1 MSGKPSTKDRSCSTR
16 IYLPDTRH
24 TSDQLGNADL
34 DVDTLVCHVP
44 LGFLLALVYPAFGS
58 QNGALGRTGC
68 CRAKC
73 LSWPHRR
80 RSIKKGDMTKLRIV
94 ANAQAEAS
102 NSDLR
107 SQVHFCAQTGQI
119 WLHEHRML
127 LIHAQAQ
134 ALLRKE
140 LIDTLGMARA
150 QGLLTRMG
158 YESGVRDAELAR
170 TMAQDL
176 SDIEAFMTGPQ
187 LHTLEGIVK
196 VTQIRLEL
204 DRSAGNFYGE
214 FLWENS
220 WEGQWH
226 RHFFGVHTE
235 PVCWTQI
242 GYACGYTSAFMGR
255 AILYKEVECAGMGN
269 DHCRIIGKPV
279 DEWEDASEY
288 AHFFNRES
296 IAEQL
301 IALQTQV
308 VELRTSIAEKK
319 GLPAD
324 MVGNS
329 PAFRA
334 AYELLRHATHNEIT
348 VLLLGETGVGKE
360 VFARTLHEHGARAK
374 ASFVAIN
381 CAAIPADLVEAE
393 LFGVEKGAYTGAQAS
408 RAGRFER
415 ANGGTLFLD
424 EIGDLP
430 LAAQAK
436 LLRVLQEG
444 EIERVGGQTV
454 RKVSVRLVAATNVDL
469 RLKVKEG
476 KFRSDLYYRLNAYQI
491 KIPPLRERKE
501 DISPL
506 AKGFLEKYCA
516 LHGKRIAGFTDKAK
530 RALLTYAWPGNIR
543 ELQNMIER
551 GVILAPV
558 GTRIEVHHMFSSI
571 DERASDEFG
580 LDAHGDLRQPVHD
593 VGSELCEAVLGGTM
607 TLDQVEAM
615 LLERAVDKSHG
626 NLSSAARMLGVT
638 RPQLA
643 YRLRRLQEEPLSRDS
658 AAPAKP
664 IQP

>member
-1 MSGKPSTKDRSCSTR
+1 MVK
-16 IYLPDTRH
+16 
-24 TSDQLGNADL
+24 
-34 DVDTLVCHVP
+34 
-44 LGFLLALVYPAFGS
+44 LA
-58 QNGALGRTGC
+58 
-68 CRAKC
+68 
-73 LSWPHRR
+73 
-80 RSIKKGDMTKLRIV
+80 IV
-94 ANAQAEAS
+94 ANVQGDAS
-102 NSDLR
+102 TSDLR

-140 LIDTLGMARA
+140 LIDTLGMERA

-170 TMAQDL
+170 KRAQSL
-176 SDIEAFMTGPQ
+176 SDLDAFMTGPQ

-204 DRSAGNFYGE
+204 DRVAGSFYGE

-226 RHFFGVHTE
+226 RHFYGIHTE

-255 AILYKEVECAGMGN
+255 PILYKEVECAGMGN
-269 DHCRIIGKPV
+269 AHCRIIGKPV
-279 DEWEDASEY
+279 EEWEDASEY
-288 AHFFNRES
+288 ARFFNRES

-301 IALQTQV
+301 LDLQTQV
-308 VELRTSIAEKK
+308 VSLRTTIGDKE

-329 PAFRA
+329 ASFRA
-334 AYELLRHATHNEIT
+334 AYELLRQAVNHQIT

-360 VFARTLHEHGARAK
+360 VFARTLHERGARSK

-381 CAAIPADLVEAE
+381 CAAIPPDLVESE
-393 LFGVEKGAYTGAQAS
+393 LFGVEKGAYTGALAS

-424 EIGDLP
+424 EVGDLP

-444 EIERVGGQTV
+444 EIERLGDQTV
-454 RKVSVRLVAATNVDL
+454 RKVNVRLVAATNIDL
-469 RLKVKEG
+469 RLLVKAG

-491 KIPPLRERKE
+491 NIPPLRERQE

-506 AKGFLEKYCA
+506 AKRFLEKYCA
-516 LHGKRIAGFTDKAK
+516 IHGKRLKGFTDKAK
-530 RALLTYAWPGNIR
+530 RALVTYAWPGNIR

-551 GVILAPV
+551 GVILAP
-558 GTRIEVHHMFSSI
+558 GGMRIEVQHMFSGY
-571 DERASDEFG
+571 DERESREFS
-580 LDAHGDLRQPVHD
+580 LDAHGDISAGPPAC
-593 VGSELCEAVLGGTM
+593 GKALCEAVLSGVM

-615 LLERAVDKSHG
+615 LLETAVDKAQG

-643 YRLRRLQEEPLSRDS
+643 YRLRRLHEELPPHGDS
-658 AAPAKP
+658 GTPSTPQHIAR
-664 IQP
+664 

>member
-1 MSGKPSTKDRSCSTR
+1 MVK
-16 IYLPDTRH
+16 
-24 TSDQLGNADL
+24 
-34 DVDTLVCHVP
+34 
-44 LGFLLALVYPAFGS
+44 LA
-58 QNGALGRTGC
+58 
-68 CRAKC
+68 
-73 LSWPHRR
+73 
-80 RSIKKGDMTKLRIV
+80 IV
-94 ANAQAEAS
+94 ANVQGDAS
-102 NSDLR
+102 TSDLR

-140 LIDTLGMARA
+140 LIDTLGMERA

-170 TMAQDL
+170 KRAQSL
-176 SDIEAFMTGPQ
+176 SDLDAFMTGPQ

-204 DRSAGNFYGE
+204 DRVAGTFYGE

-226 RHFFGVHTE
+226 RHFYGIHTE

-255 AILYKEVECAGMGN
+255 PILYKEVECAGMGN
-269 DHCRIIGKPV
+269 EHCRIVGKPV
-279 DEWEDASEY
+279 EEWEDASEY
-288 AHFFNRES
+288 TRFFNRES

-301 IALQTQV
+301 LDLQTQV
-308 VELRTSIAEKK
+308 VSLRTTIGDKE

-329 PAFRA
+329 SSFRA
-334 AYELLRHATHNEIT
+334 AYELLFQAANHQIT

-360 VFARTLHEHGARAK
+360 VFARTLHERGARSK

-381 CAAIPADLVEAE
+381 CAAIPPDLVESE
-393 LFGVEKGAYTGAQAS
+393 LFGVEKGAYTGALAS

-444 EIERVGGQTV
+444 EIERLGDQTV
-454 RKVSVRLVAATNVDL
+454 RKVNVRLVAATNIDL
-469 RLKVKEG
+469 RLLVKAG

-491 KIPPLRERKE
+491 NIPPLRERQE

-506 AKGFLEKYCA
+506 AKRFLEKHCA
-516 LHGKRIAGFTDKAK
+516 IHGKRLKGFTDKAK
-530 RALLTYAWPGNIR
+530 RALMTYAWPGNIR

-551 GVILAPV
+551 GVILAPS
-558 GTRIEVHHMFSSI
+558 GTRIEVQHMFSGF
-571 DERASDEFG
+571 DERESLEFS
-580 LDAHGDLRQPVHD
+580 LDAHGDINAGPPEC
-593 VGSELCEAVLGGTM
+593 GKALCELVLSGVM

-615 LLERAVDKSHG
+615 LLETAVDKAQG

-643 YRLRRLQEEPLSRDS
+643 YRLRRLHEEL
-658 AAPAKP
+658 
-664 IQP
+664 I